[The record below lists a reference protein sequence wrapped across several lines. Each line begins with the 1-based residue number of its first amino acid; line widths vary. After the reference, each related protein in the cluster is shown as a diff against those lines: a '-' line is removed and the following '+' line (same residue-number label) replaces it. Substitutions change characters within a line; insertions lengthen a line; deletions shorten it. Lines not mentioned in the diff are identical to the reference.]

1 MPYVFFNPNPDNRRV
16 GDCAVRAVCKAL
28 GKDWEDAYIGLCTEG
43 FSSNDMPSANNVW
56 GKYLI
61 RYGFEEK
68 PIQCIC
74 PNCVTVS
81 KFAEDHP
88 KGRYVLACQDHVV
101 AVDSGNYFDTWDSGD
116 LPVLYYYEKEM

>member
-1 MPYVFFNPNPDNRRV
+1 MWINCNPNPKRKHV
-16 GDCAVRAVCKAL
+16 PDCVIRALVIAL
-28 GKDWEDAYIGLCTEG
+28 NKSWYDVHDELCALSREECSVTC
-43 FSSNDMPSANNVW
+43 DDNVW

-74 PNCVTVS
+74 PDCVTVS
-81 KFAEDHP
+81 KFAEEHP

-101 AVDSGNYFDTWDSGD
+101 AVDSGSYFDTWDSGD
-116 LPVLYYYEKEM
+116 LPILYYYEKEM